1 MVKKR
6 NKKGQVSLWVI
17 ISVVLVAAVLLFFFL
32 EQGPIGV
39 AEAKFG
45 PEQYIQKCVAPSIEE
60 IVGKI
65 LPQGGFLNPK
75 SFKVYNKTNV
85 AYLCKTEGYYSRC
98 VNIHPMLINEI
109 RGEIKEFI
117 SPVIEGCFK
126 SMREELEKERQI
138 VKNQT
143 TNFSVSLAPGK
154 VLVEI
159 DKEIEITEKE
169 TTRTFEEFDV
179 EIANPIYELATLAMN
194 IADHER
200 KYCYFEYV
208 GYMAVDRD
216 VEISKFAMSDSTKI
230 YTLKDRK
237 FGKIMNIAIRG
248 CAIPPGGL

>member
-1 MVKKR
+1 M
-6 NKKGQVSLWVI
+6 
-17 ISVVLVAAVLLFFFL
+17 
-32 EQGPIGV
+32 
-39 AEAKFG
+39 
-45 PEQYIQKCVAPSIEE
+45 
-60 IVGKI
+60 
-65 LPQGGFLNPK
+65 
-75 SFKVYNKTNV
+75 
-85 AYLCKTEGYYSRC
+85 
-98 VNIHPMLINEI
+98 
-109 RGEIKEFI
+109 
-117 SPVIEGCFK
+117 
-126 SMREELEKERQI
+126 
-138 VKNQT
+138 
-143 TNFSVSLAPGK
+143 APGK

>member
-1 MVKKR
+1 MHKR
-6 NKKGQVSLWVI
+6 GQISIFVI
-17 ISVVLVAAVLLFFFL
+17 IALVIVGIIIVFMVYPNIRTLVAPQEISPERYLSDCMQPEVKGVVETLSAQGGYQNPEGYINYLGTNVKYLCYVSGYYKTCLVQQPLLISHFEIEL
-32 EQGPIGV
+32 SKILTPK
-39 AEAKFG
+39 AEACARSM
-45 PEQYIQKCVAPSIEE
+45 I
-60 IVGKI
+60 
-65 LPQGGFLNPK
+65 
-75 SFKVYNKTNV
+75 
-85 AYLCKTEGYYSRC
+85 TEYQ
-98 VNIHPMLINEI
+98 N
-109 RGEIKEFI
+109 RG
-117 SPVIEGCFK
+117 
-126 SMREELEKERQI
+126 
-138 VKNQT
+138 
-143 TNFSVSLAPGK
+143 FSVSYSDIKSNISLSSGK
-154 VLVEI
+154 V
-159 DKEIEITEKE
+159 EITFIAPITITKDE